1 MPPLAKGALTAE
13 ERRALSAYESRL
25 FDHEWT
31 LRRDALP
38 QFQPDPRGG
47 VVGTVGKP
55 VLR

>member
-1 MPPLAKGALTAE
+1 VPPLAKGALSAE